1 LYNKN
6 RGVKMFRYSVLESV
20 IKSISKDWS
29 DENVIK
35 QLNRL
40 SSDELDKIRDI
51 MNMVEV
57 EMMDKEIRNV

>member
-1 LYNKN
+1 
-6 RGVKMFRYSVLESV
+6 MFRYSVLESV